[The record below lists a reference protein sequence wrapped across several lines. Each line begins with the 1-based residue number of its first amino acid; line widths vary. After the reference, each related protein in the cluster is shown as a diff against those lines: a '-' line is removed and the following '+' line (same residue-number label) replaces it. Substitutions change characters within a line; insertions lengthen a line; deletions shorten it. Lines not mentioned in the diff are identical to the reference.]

1 MEFILICSLR
11 SQLSAAA
18 HSAIQFQFHSSL
30 PNGKNGLK
38 WMLTGLGREEGR
50 LVCLF
55 FSCFWWV
62 MAAASGR
69 GSAKRKKTKEK
80 TNQADPPL
88 LFSINQH
95 KPISLF
101 GLWVDE
107 REKSCAIWL
116 MEFVFLFLIW
126 GGYGRQ
132 QAAKGSAKERK
143 QKKNKWNESIGAERQ
158 PKVAQL

>member
-1 MEFILICSLR
+1 MKHCWMEFILICSLR

-132 QAAKGSAKERK
+132 QEKEGR
-143 QKKNKWNESIGAERQ
+143 ER
-158 PKVAQL
+158 